1 MTAKARGASL
11 NRRIRTAGGG
21 VIRKLGLLPA
31 GTPDGLGEDADLV
44 GARFDE
50 QIVVPFSDTPDGL
63 YQLRQWYG
71 PLVELNRTHP
81 LVVITADSR
90 TARTIRAETPLRVV
104 TVARYAT
111 LDDVFSRSDVRLALY
126 VNHNP
131 DNFSMMRFASMVH
144 VSLLHGDSDKII
156 SVSNQAKAYD
166 FSFVAGQA
174 AVDRLDRYLP
184 RFEASARTVIVGRPQ
199 LEAAVERPP
208 VVSGGRAVV
217 LYAPTWE
224 GAQPTAAYGSVAT
237 HGLALVDRLLDD
249 GGFDVVY
256 RPHPLSG
263 VRDAAYGEADAAI
276 RERLARAAEA
286 QPQAGHRISGDE
298 SLADAF
304 AAADVLVCD
313 VSAVAVAWLPTGR
326 PLVVTVPTSAET
338 VTAST
343 RLLDTVPRLA
353 AAGVP
358 GIAGL
363 ARTQVQDD
371 PGRDARHALLEYY
384 LGDTTPGASMQAF
397 VAACE
402 RMIELARSD
411 ASVS

>member
-1 MTAKARGASL
+1 M
-11 NRRIRTAGGG
+11 
-21 VIRKLGLLPA
+21 
-31 GTPDGLGEDADLV
+31 
-44 GARFDE
+44 
-50 QIVVPFSDTPDGL
+50 
-63 YQLRQWYG
+63 
-71 PLVELNRTHP
+71 
-81 LVVITADSR
+81 
-90 TARTIRAETPLRVV
+90 ARTIRAETPLRVV

-131 DNFSMMRFASMVH
+131 DNFSMLRFASMAH

-184 RFEASARTVIVGRPQ
+184 RFDAPARTVIVGRPQ
-199 LEAAVERPP
+199 LEAPAVRAPVARGER
-208 VVSGGRAVV
+208 ATV

-224 GAQPTAAYGSVAT
+224 GAQPTAAYGSIAT
-237 HGLALVDRLLDD
+237 HGPALVDRLLDD

-276 RERLARAAEA
+276 RERLVRAAEA
-286 QPQAGHRISGDE
+286 QPQAGHRVSDDE

-304 AAADVLVCD
+304 AAADALVCD
-313 VSAVAVAWLPTGR
+313 VSAVAMDWLPNGR
-326 PLVVTVPTSAET
+326 PLMVTVPASPET

-353 AAGVP
+353 VADVAGV
-358 GIAGL
+358 
-363 ARTQVQDD
+363 ARLLRAELEDD

-384 LGDTTPGASMQAF
+384 LGDTTPGASMRAF
-397 VAACE
+397 VSACE
-402 RMIELARSD
+402 RMIELAAAD
-411 ASVS
+411 APQGL